1 MQGEG
6 KLSEKFRHAD
16 LQNMLGDGEV
26 GARERKGAG
35 KPGYCEG
42 DPGRKNAVERRRCRI
57 CHHKM
62 LLEAS

>member
-1 MQGEG
+1 
-6 KLSEKFRHAD
+6 
-16 LQNMLGDGEV
+16 MLGDGEV